1 MTVPSG
7 SATGT
12 DEPWSL
18 MVTLGLRPVFGSTPV
33 GAPWRQLVA
42 RTPQPSFRSSRIR
55 KVHFGVRFEFRATS
69 DESLEAKCARL
80 TTKMVPP
87 GPIAGPELKPGRCE
101 PQGAVGTGTVA
112 GYGPGMFPAK
122 NVNGHWSPAAGA
134 PLTMLWYCTMV
145 GAAPGGI
152 RTSQPCASPDVGR
165 SGSSSTTL

>member
-1 MTVPSG
+1 VPSG

-18 MVTLGLRPVFGSTPV
+18 IVTLGLRPVFGSTPV

-87 GPIAGPELKPGRCE
+87 GPIAGGGRPAHDALVLHHGRRGSRRNPDQPALRVARRGKERVELD
-101 PQGAVGTGTVA
+101 
-112 GYGPGMFPAK
+112 
-122 NVNGHWSPAAGA
+122 NV
-134 PLTMLWYCTMV
+134 V
-145 GAAPGGI
+145 EQ
-152 RTSQPCASPDVGR
+152 R
-165 SGSSSTTL
+165 